1 MARHLRVPGIVDVVL
16 VSSPAEIRALND
28 QPKIDRNF
36 IPLGPLMNRFIVG
49 RIRRWFEIM
58 GQLLPS
64 LTPRDDRVRVDRQ
77 QQLAAALDS
86 EHESSQG
93 SMLWAAAAL
102 ARMRALRALPT
113 ATSFSDDA
121 VLGQCLGRHR
131 STRVDMWTI
140 TARNAYTVFR
150 KGRDWGFHHFRKLSG
165 YVAEPTDGLWLR
177 TPYLHNGSVPTLADL
192 LEQPQNKPK
201 AFLRGRNYL
210 IPPVAALLQHR
221 TIRLIPRAN
230 SVSIRSLPGNSNA
243 GHLYGTDLDQAEK
256 ADLLAYLLT
265 KVLA

>member
-1 MARHLRVPGIVDVVL
+1 
-16 VSSPAEIRALND
+16 
-28 QPKIDRNF
+28 
-36 IPLGPLMNRFIVG
+36 
-49 RIRRWFEIM
+49 
-58 GQLLPS
+58 
-64 LTPRDDRVRVDRQ
+64 
-77 QQLAAALDS
+77 
-86 EHESSQG
+86 
-93 SMLWAAAAL
+93 
-102 ARMRALRALPT
+102 MRALRALPT

-177 TPYLHNGSVPTLADL
+177 APYLHNGSVPTLADL
-192 LEQPQNKPK
+192 LEQPQNRPK
-201 AFLRGRNYL
+201 TFLRGRNYS

>member
-1 MARHLRVPGIVDVVL
+1 VARHLRVPGIVDVVL
-16 VSSPAEIRALND
+16 VSNPAEIRALND
-28 QPKIDRNF
+28 QPKIDHNF
-36 IPLGPLMNRFIVG
+36 IPLGLLMNRFIVG

-93 SMLWAAAAL
+93 SMMWTDAAL

-113 ATSFSDDA
+113 ATSASDDA

-131 STRVDMWTI
+131 S
-140 TARNAYTVFR
+140 
-150 KGRDWGFHHFRKLSG
+150 
-165 YVAEPTDGLWLR
+165 
-177 TPYLHNGSVPTLADL
+177 
-192 LEQPQNKPK
+192 
-201 AFLRGRNYL
+201 FLRERNYL

-221 TIRLIPRAN
+221 TIRLIRARAN
-230 SVSIRSLPGNSNA
+230 SVSIRSCPGTTMSVIS
-243 GHLYGTDLDQAEK
+243 TVPIS
-256 ADLLAYLLT
+256 T
-265 KVLA
+265 KQRRPISSLIS